1 MDRRVALVTGSS
13 RGIGAATALVLAG
26 RGYDLVLNGLGDTEE
41 LQRMEA
47 AVRREGAEALAI
59 QGDVTD
65 PAVVRNLVDEAKHRY
80 GRLDAI
86 VNNAGTGLTKA
97 FADITIEEWDQHQ
110 ALHVRA
116 AFIACQHSADLLGA
130 HHGAVVNISS
140 IAAQLALPGR
150 TAYSSVKG
158 EIMAFTRALGCEWAE
173 RGIRVNA
180 VAPGTIET
188 PLVERNL
195 RLGLL
200 DRDRILERTPM
211 KRLGKPEEVGR
222 VIAFL
227 LSDDASYITGQ
238 TIFVDGGWSAWGGW

>member
-13 RGIGAATALVLAG
+13 RGIGAATALVLAH
-26 RGYDLVLNGLGDTEE
+26 RGYNLVLNGLGDRQE
-41 LQRMEA
+41 LQTMEE
-47 AVRREGAEALAI
+47 AVQREGAEALAI
-59 QGDVTD
+59 LGDVTN
-65 PAVVRNLVDEAKHRY
+65 PAVVRDLIDQAEHRY

-116 AFIACQHSADLLGA
+116 AFVACQHAAPLLQA
-130 HHGAVVNISS
+130 HGGAVVNVSS

-158 EIMAFTRALGCEWAE
+158 EVIAFTRALACEWAE
-173 RGIRVNA
+173 QGIRVNA

-195 RLGLL
+195 ALGLL
-200 DRDRILERTPM
+200 NRERILERTPM
-211 KRLGKPEEVGR
+211 KRLGRPEEVGR
-222 VIAFL
+222 VVAFL

-238 TIFVDGGWSAWGGW
+238 TIFVDGGWSGWGGW

>member
-13 RGIGAATALVLAG
+13 RGIGAATARVLAQ
-26 RGYDLVLNGLGDTEE
+26 RGYNLVLNGLGESEE
-41 LQRMEA
+41 LRAMEE
-47 AVRREGAEALAI
+47 AVRRDGADALAI

-65 PAVVRNLVDEAKHRY
+65 PAVVRDLIDQAAHRY

-86 VNNAGTGLTKA
+86 VNNAGTGLTKS

-116 AFIACQHSADLLGA
+116 AFIACQHSAHLLRE

-140 IAAQLALPGR
+140 IAAKLALPGR
-150 TAYSSVKG
+150 TAYSAVKG
-158 EIMAFTRALGCEWAE
+158 EVIAFTRALGCEWADQ
-173 RGIRVNA
+173 GIRVNA

-195 RLGLL
+195 ELGLL
-200 DRDRILERTPM
+200 NRDRILERTPM
-211 KRLGKPEEVGR
+211 KRLGRPEEVGR
-222 VIAFL
+222 VVAFL